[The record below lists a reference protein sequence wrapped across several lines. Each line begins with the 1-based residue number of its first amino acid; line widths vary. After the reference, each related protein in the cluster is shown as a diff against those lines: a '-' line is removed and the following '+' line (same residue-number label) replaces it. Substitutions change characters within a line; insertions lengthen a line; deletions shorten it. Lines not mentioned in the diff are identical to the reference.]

1 MALNNTTGTSGSSR
15 TAPQLTIGI
24 PARVLFS
31 LTLIVG
37 LLAVVINAV
46 YAQSDSTPGAD
57 AASTPVATPAATMPR
72 IELQLEEVNE
82 SDLGG
87 TVTLYENGDSTII
100 EFAATGAGGDH
111 PAVIM
116 PGVCGETEGDP
127 VADLELVDNRGK
139 SISTVDISLEDLL
152 AEDHVIE
159 IRMSESENDTVIA
172 CALIEGEPSLDPA
185 GTPVASPEAT
195 PSATPSA
202 SPEAQTGTE
211 NGVGGTTDA
220 DGTGGTVAQGAEITI
235 KLVDWSET
243 GVTGTAVLTDQ
254 GNTTQVVVNIDGP
267 GVVGGHELHI
277 HNGTCGNP
285 GTATYTLNPIDAN
298 GTSTSTINLSVDQLT
313 GGNYFINVHP
323 DEENWD
329 AWMVCG
335 NIDADPA
342 TGGTSTT
349 TPGTT
354 TTTTPTPASSGVS
367 DGSTGGNTALVT
379 TNAQAGEFPTKVGVG
394 DALRWPSDTRTSVV
408 WALSGISLT
417 LLVSG
422 LIIRHGERTG
432 KKPRFH
438 RLGL

>member
-1 MALNNTTGTSGSSR
+1 MALNNTTGTSGSPSR

-46 YAQSDSTPGAD
+46 YAQPDSTPGTD
-57 AASTPVATPAATMPR
+57 AAATPAATPSATMPR

-87 TVTLYENGDSTII
+87 KVTLYENGDSTIV

-116 PGVCGETEGDP
+116 AGVCGETEGDP
-127 VADLELVDNRGK
+127 VADLEVVDNRGK
-139 SISTVDISLEDLL
+139 STSSVDISLDDLL

-159 IRMSESENDTVIA
+159 IRMSESESDTVIA
-172 CALIEGEPSLDPA
+172 CALIEGEPSLDPI
-185 GTPVASPEAT
+185 GTPDASPAAT

-202 SPEAQTGTE
+202 SPEAETGTE
-211 NGVGGTTDA
+211 NGVGGNTDA
-220 DGTGGTVAQGAEITI
+220 DGTGGTVAQGSEITV

-254 GNTTQVVVNIDGP
+254 GNTSQVVVSIDGP

-298 GTSTSTINLSVDQLT
+298 GKSTSTINLSVAQLT
-313 GGNYFINVHP
+313 RGNYFINVHP

-335 NIDADPA
+335 NITADPA
-342 TGGTSTT
+342 TGGTT
-349 TPGTT
+349 TT
-354 TTTTPTPASSGVS
+354 TTTTPPATSGVS
-367 DGSTGGNTALVT
+367 DGSTGGNTTLVT

-432 KKPRFH
+432 KQPRFH

>member
-46 YAQSDSTPGAD
+46 YAQPDSTPGAD
-57 AASTPVATPAATMPR
+57 TATPAATPSATMPR

-87 TVTLYENGDSTII
+87 TVTLYENGDSTIV

-116 PGVCGETEGDP
+116 SGVCGETEGDP
-127 VADLELVDNRGK
+127 VAELEVVDNRGK
-139 SISTVDISLEDLL
+139 SLSTVDTSLADLL

-159 IRMSESENDTVIA
+159 IRMSESDIDTVIA

-185 GTPVASPEAT
+185 GTPVASPAAT

-202 SPEAQTGTE
+202 SPEAGD
-211 NGVGGTTDA
+211 GVGGTSDA
-220 DGTGGTVAQGAEITI
+220 DGTGGTVAQGSEITV

-254 GNTTQVVVNIDGP
+254 GNTSRVVVSIDGP

-298 GTSTSTINLSVDQLT
+298 GNSTSTINLSVAQLT
-313 GGNYFINVHP
+313 RGNYFINVHP

-335 NIDADPA
+335 NITAAPS
-342 TGGTSTT
+342 TG
-349 TPGTT
+349 GTT
-354 TTTTPTPASSGVS
+354 TTTTTSTTTPPATTGAT
-367 DGSTGGNTALVT
+367 DGSTGGNTTLVT
-379 TNAQAGEFPTKVGVG
+379 TSAQAGEFPTKVGVG

-408 WALSGISLT
+408 WALAGISLT

-432 KKPRFH
+432 KQPRFH

>member
-1 MALNNTTGTSGSSR
+1 MATNNTTGTSGSSSR
-15 TAPQLTIGI
+15 TASQITIGI

-46 YAQSDSTPGAD
+46 YAQPDSTPGAN
-57 AASTPVATPAATMPR
+57 AAATPAATPSATMPR
-72 IELQLEEVNE
+72 IELKLAEVNE

-87 TVTLYENGDSTII
+87 KVTLYENGDSTIV

-116 PGVCGETEGDP
+116 PGVCGKTEDTA
-127 VADLELVDNRGK
+127 VADLEDVDNRGK
-139 SISTVDISLEDLL
+139 STTVVDISLDDLL
-152 AEDHVIE
+152 AEDHVVE
-159 IRMSESENDTVIA
+159 IRMSESDVDTVIA
-172 CALIEGEPSLDPA
+172 CALIEGKPSLEPI
-185 GTPVASPEAT
+185 GTPVASPAAT

-202 SPEAQTGTE
+202 SPSADTGSET
-211 NGVGGTTDA
+211 GVGGNSEA
-220 DGTGGTVAQGAEITI
+220 DGTGGTIAQGAEITV
-235 KLVDWSET
+235 KLTDWSNK
-243 GVTGTAVLTDQ
+243 GVTGTAVITDQ
-254 GNTTQVVVNIDGP
+254 GNISQVVVNIDGP

-277 HNGTCGNP
+277 HNGTCNNP

-298 GTSTSTINLSVDQLT
+298 GRSTSTINLSVAQLT
-313 GGNYFINVHP
+313 RGNYFINVHP

-335 NIDADPA
+335 NITADPG
-342 TGGTSTT
+342 TGGT
-349 TPGTT
+349 TPPVT
-354 TTTTPTPASSGVS
+354 SGVS
-367 DGSTGGNTALVT
+367 DGSTGGNTTMVT
-379 TNAQAGEFPTKVGVG
+379 TNAQAGEFPTTVGVG

-408 WALSGISLT
+408 WALAGISLT

-432 KKPRFH
+432 KQPRFH